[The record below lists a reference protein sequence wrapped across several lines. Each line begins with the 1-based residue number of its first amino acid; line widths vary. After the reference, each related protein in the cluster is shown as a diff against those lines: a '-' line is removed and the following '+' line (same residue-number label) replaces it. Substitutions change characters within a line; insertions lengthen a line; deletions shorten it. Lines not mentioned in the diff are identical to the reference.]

1 MLLNSPSRLKLAP
14 FLFICPFFIAYAI
27 FGLYPTLSGLWLSF
41 HQGLDNYV
49 FSGLQNYLLVLKDQ
63 LFWKSMWNGTK
74 LTIGSLFFILPLA
87 LAIALLMNRPHVAK
101 HKGYFATF
109 FFTPNIT
116 SAVVVGIMFGLIFN
130 QESGVLNMLLD
141 LFGFEK
147 IAWLNDPTWTMPSL
161 VLVCSWRYLGVNILY
176 FLAGL
181 QNVPTD
187 LIEAAKIDG
196 ANPFQRLW
204 HIILPLLRPI
214 MTFIVFQ
221 AIIGSYSMFGEV
233 FILAGK
239 GFGPEQ
245 SLIFPTSYMYDEAFR
260 GNNFPYSSALG
271 YVFTI
276 LMLIIGLI
284 QLKFFKVKNQG
295 EE

>member
-1 MLLNSPSRLKLAP
+1 MLTKSAFRLKMAP
-14 FLFICPFFIAYAI
+14 FLFISPFFIAYAI
-27 FGLYPTLSGLWLSF
+27 FGLYPTLFGLWLSF
-41 HQGLDNYV
+41 QQGLDNYD
-49 FSGLQNYLLVLKDQ
+49 FAGLQNYMLVIKDE

-74 LTIGSLFFILPLA
+74 MAMGSLFIILPFA
-87 LAIALLMNRPHVAK
+87 LGIAVLINRPHIAK
-101 HKGYFATF
+101 RKGYFATF

-116 SAVVVGIMFGLIFN
+116 SAVAVGILFDFIFN
-130 QESGVLNMLLD
+130 QESGVLNMFLG
-141 LFGFEK
+141 LFGTPK
-147 IAWLNDPTWTMPSL
+147 ISWLNDPLWTMPAL
-161 VLVCSWRYLGVNILY
+161 VILCTWRFLGINILY
-176 FLAGL
+176 FMAGL
-181 QNVPTD
+181 QNVPAD

-196 ANPFQRLW
+196 ANSIQRLW
-204 HIILPLLRPI
+204 HITLPLLRPI

-221 AIIGSYSMFGEV
+221 AILGSYSIFSEV

-260 GNNFPYSSALG
+260 SNNFPYSSALG

-276 LMLIIGLI
+276 LMLIIGLL
-284 QLKFFKVKNQG
+284 QLKFFNVKNQG

>member
-1 MLLNSPSRLKLAP
+1 MLLKSAIRFKMAP
-14 FLFICPFFIAYAI
+14 FLFISPFFIAYAV
-27 FGLYPTLSGLWLSF
+27 FGLYPTLFGLWLSL
-41 HQGLDNYV
+41 HQGLDIYS
-49 FSGLQNYLLVLKDQ
+49 FAGLQNYALVLKDQ

-74 LTIGSLFFILPLA
+74 LAIGSLFFILPFA
-87 LAIALLMNRPHVAK
+87 LGIALLINRPHIAK
-101 HKGYFATF
+101 RKGYFATF

-116 SAVVVGIMFGLIFN
+116 SAVAVGIMFGFIFN
-130 QESGVLNMLLD
+130 QESGVLNKFLGV
-141 LFGFEK
+141 FGIEK
-147 IAWLNDPTWTMPSL
+147 ISWLNDPLWTMPAL
-161 VLVCSWRYLGVNILY
+161 VLLCTWRYLGVNILY
-176 FLAGL
+176 FMAGL
-181 QNVPTD
+181 QNVPSD
-187 LIEAAKIDG
+187 LIESAKIDG
-196 ANPFQRLW
+196 ASAFQRLW
-204 HIILPLLRPI
+204 NITLPMLRPI

-221 AIIGSYSMFGEV
+221 AILGSYSMFSEA

-245 SLIFPTSYMYDEAFR
+245 SLLFPTSYMYDEAFR

-284 QLKFFKVKNQG
+284 QLKFFRVKNQG